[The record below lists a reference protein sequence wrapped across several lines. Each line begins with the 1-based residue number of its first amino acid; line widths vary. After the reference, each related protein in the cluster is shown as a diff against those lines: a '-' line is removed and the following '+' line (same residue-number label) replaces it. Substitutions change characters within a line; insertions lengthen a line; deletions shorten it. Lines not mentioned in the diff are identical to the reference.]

1 VYRHRTG
8 PLTLRRSDATVPQ
21 TFELIDATPIGPT
34 IGAEVGAVE
43 LGALTDAQFSEL
55 DRALCE
61 YKVLFFRDQHL
72 TPEEHCDFAA
82 RWGPLVDD
90 QLVMK
95 QSPVPV
101 DNFVEFTRDAT
112 TRAYENEWHTDGTFR
127 PVPPKVT
134 VLRAVDVPTVG
145 GDTLFADM
153 AAAYD
158 NLDEATRQCIAPLC
172 AVHDWSIGAY
182 ASKFE
187 ERLEELQSH
196 VPPVVH
202 PVAIRHP
209 RTGRATLFVNRLFT
223 REIVG
228 LAHDGDRCL
237 DDLCRLA
244 ELPELQARMHW
255 APGSVAVWDN
265 VAVQH
270 YGANDYFPQVRVMA
284 RAAVAGDPAEWPAVP
299 AIPAGTRRDGS

>member
-8 PLTLRRSDATVPQ
+8 PLTLRRSAATEAPSFAVIDPQ
-21 TFELIDATPIGPT
+21 PVGAT
-34 IGAEVGAVE
+34 IGATIPGVA
-43 LGALTDAQFSEL
+43 LGSLSDAEFAEI
-55 DRALCE
+55 DRALDE
-61 YKVLFFRDQHL
+61 YKVLLFRDQHL

-82 RWGPLVDD
+82 RWGSLVDD

-95 QSPVPV
+95 QSEIPVE
-101 DNFVEFTRDAT
+101 NFVEFTRDGT

-127 PVPPKVT
+127 PVPPKLT
-134 VLRAVDVPTVG
+134 VLRAVDVPAVG

-158 NLDEATRQCIAPLC
+158 NLDDETRERIAPLC
-172 AVHDWSIGAY
+172 AIHDWSIGAY
-182 ASKFE
+182 ASKFAP
-187 ERLEELQSH
+187 RLDELRGH
-196 VPPVVH
+196 VPPVEH

-209 RTGRATLFVNRLFT
+209 RTGRPTLFVNRLFT

-228 LAHDGDRCL
+228 LDPDDGETLL

-255 APGSVAVWDN
+255 EPGAVAVWDN

-284 RAAVAGDPAEWPAVP
+284 RAAVAGNPAEWPAAPARAVP
-299 AIPAGTRRDGS
+299 LAR